1 MVDLRTYDKL
11 HAVQLVRT
19 LVRKWWKLE
28 LAYADATGYVL
39 DHADGNIFPSGN
51 EFCRKALNSKE
62 GFRRC
67 NESVKTVSD
76 RFRGKLRS
84 ARRSLLIR
92 QCHLGFDIV
101 AAPIQFDG
109 ELLGFLFTGGAMHS
123 EPKVI
128 DKSELFS
135 RVRDFAGG
143 NQEEMEA
150 AFAEVPRMSA
160 TELEHLAAMVE
171 YAAGEI
177 MSVHAKRAGTSDDA
191 SLPSD
196 DADAGEG
203 TVRKR
208 FGEIVGAAPAMTELF
223 ALLEKIV
230 KSEATVLIHGASG
243 TGKELI
249 ARAIHYYGPRAKKP
263 FVVQNCSAFNDNLLE
278 SALFGHVR
286 GAFTGAVK
294 EQKGLFETANG
305 GTFFLDEIGDMSPAL
320 QVKLLRVLQEGI
332 LTPVGA
338 TKPVKVNVRI
348 VAASHRD
355 LGDMVKKGT
364 FREDLYY
371 RVNVLRISVPPLC
384 DRVEDLPMLTNH
396 FLQKHHHGDGE
407 PPILSAETVAALAN
421 YSWPGNIRELEN
433 EIERLNVLSNSG
445 EEIAPSM
452 LSPRIVAAS
461 AKAAPTPAPRKAVT
475 TVAAGGKARTLRELV
490 EGVESE
496 VIQQGLIRTHWN
508 KSQLAK
514 ELGISR
520 SNLIQKCSYY
530 GLDRKN

>member
-1 MVDLRTYDKL
+1 MVR
-11 HAVQLVRT
+11 A

-28 LAYADATGYVL
+28 LAYADAKGYVL

-51 EFCRKALNSKE
+51 EFCRKALHSKE

-67 NESVKTVSD
+67 NESVKTVGD
-76 RFRGKLRS
+76 RLRGGKLRGG
-84 ARRSLLIR
+84 RRSLLIR

-101 AAPIQFDG
+101 AAPIHLDG
-109 ELLGFLFTGGAMHS
+109 ELVGFFFTGGALHT
-123 EPKVI
+123 EPKGT

-143 NQEEMEA
+143 KQEELEA
-150 AFAEVPRMSA
+150 AFAEVPRVSDA
-160 TELEHLAAMVE
+160 ELEHLAAMVE

-177 MSVHAKRAGTSDDA
+177 TKVHTERERAGDD
-191 SLPSD
+191 SQPVVS
-196 DADAGEG
+196 GE
-203 TVRKR
+203 VVPVSRR
-208 FGEIVGAAPAMTELF
+208 FGDIVGAAPAMQTLF
-223 ALLEKIV
+223 ALLDKIV
-230 KSEATVLIHGASG
+230 KSEATVLVHGESG

-249 ARAIHYYGPRAKKP
+249 ARAIHFYGPRAKKP

-294 EQKGLFETANG
+294 EQKGLFETASG

-320 QVKLLRVLQEGI
+320 QVKLLRVLQEGV

-348 VAASHRD
+348 VAASHRN
-355 LGDMVKKGT
+355 LGEMVQKGL

-371 RVNVLRISVPPLC
+371 RVNVLRISVPPLR
-384 DRVEDLPMLTNH
+384 DRVEDLPMLTCH
-396 FLQKHHHGDGE
+396 FLRKHHHGAGE
-407 PPILSAETVAALAN
+407 PPVLAPETLAALGG
-421 YSWPGNIRELEN
+421 YRWPGNIRELEN
-433 EIERLNVLSNSG
+433 EIERLNVLAAG
-445 EEIAPSM
+445 DAEIALSM
-452 LSPRIVAAS
+452 LSPRIREAS
-461 AKAAPTPAPRKAVT
+461 SSAPSTPAPRKAALA
-475 TVAAGGKARTLRELV
+475 VASGGKARTLRELV
-490 EGVESE
+490 EGVEAE

>member
-11 HAVQLVRT
+11 HAVQMVRL
-19 LVRKWWKLE
+19 LVRKWWNLE
-28 LAYADATGYVL
+28 LAYADSTGYVL

-51 EFCRKALNSKE
+51 EFCRKSLGSKE

-84 ARRSLLIR
+84 AQRSTLVR

-101 AAPIQFDG
+101 AAPIRMEG
-109 ELLGFLFTGGAMHS
+109 ELLGFLFAGGAMHS
-123 EPKVI
+123 EPKGI

-135 RVRDFAGG
+135 RVREFAGG

-150 AFAEVPRMSA
+150 ALAEVPRLSSV
-160 TELEHLAAMVE
+160 ELEHLVAMVE
-171 YAAGEI
+171 YAAAEI
-177 MSVHAKRAGTSDDA
+177 MKVRAERERQDVEPAQSEAKSD
-191 SLPSD
+191 
-196 DADAGEG
+196 
-203 TVRKR
+203 VVNKR
-208 FGEIVGAAPAMTELF
+208 FGEIVGAAPAMQELF

-230 KSEATVLIHGASG
+230 KSEATVLIHGESG

-294 EQKGLFETANG
+294 EQKGLFETATG

-332 LTPVGA
+332 VTPVGA

-355 LGDMVKKGT
+355 LAKMVEQGS

-371 RVNVLRISVPPLC
+371 RVNVLRISVPPLR

-396 FLQKHHHGDGE
+396 FLEKHHHGEGE
-407 PPILSAETVAALAN
+407 PPTLSQATMAALAN
-421 YSWPGNIRELEN
+421 YGWPGNIRELEN
-433 EIERLNVLSNSG
+433 ELERLNVLASG
-445 EEIAPSM
+445 NEEIAPSM
-452 LSPRIVAAS
+452 LSPRIREAGVDAV
-461 AKAAPTPAPRKAVT
+461 PTPPARKSPQALG
-475 TVAAGGKARTLRELV
+475 AGGKAHTLRELV

>member
-1 MVDLRTYDKL
+1 VVDLRKYDEL
-11 HAVQLVRT
+11 HSVQMVRA

-28 LAYADATGYVL
+28 LAYADARGYVL

-51 EFCRKALNSKE
+51 EFCRKALHSKE

-67 NESVKTVSD
+67 NESVKTVGD
-76 RFRGKLRS
+76 RLRS
-84 ARRSLLIR
+84 KMRGARRSMIIR

-101 AAPIQFDG
+101 AAPIHFQG
-109 ELLGFLFTGGAMHS
+109 ALVGFLFTGGALHA
-123 EPKVI
+123 EPKGL
-128 DKSELFS
+128 DKNELFS
-135 RVRDFAGG
+135 QVRDFAGG

-150 AFAEVPRMSA
+150 AFAEVPRI
-160 TELEHLAAMVE
+160 TDVELEHLSAMVE
-171 YAAGEI
+171 YAAQEIIKVHEQRESASSKEAPPPGEPEA
-177 MSVHAKRAGTSDDA
+177 VN
-191 SLPSD
+191 
-196 DADAGEG
+196 
-203 TVRKR
+203 KR
-208 FGEIVGAAPAMTELF
+208 FGEIVGAAPAMQGLF
-223 ALLEKIV
+223 KLLEKIV
-230 KSEATVLIHGASG
+230 KSEATVLVHGESG

-249 ARAIHYYGPRAKKP
+249 ARAIHFYGPRAKKP

-294 EQKGLFETANG
+294 EQKGLFETASG

-320 QVKLLRVLQEGI
+320 QVKLLRVLQEGT

-338 TKPVKVNVRI
+338 TKPVKVDVRI

-355 LGDMVKKGT
+355 LGEMVKQGT

-371 RVNVLRISVPPLC
+371 RVNVLRISVPPLRE
-384 DRVEDLPMLTNH
+384 RVEDLPMLTSH
-396 FLQKHHHGDGE
+396 FLQKHHHGSGA
-407 PPILSAETVAALAN
+407 PPVLAQDTLAELAA
-421 YSWPGNIRELEN
+421 YPWPGNIRELEN
-433 EIERLNVLSNSG
+433 EIERLNVLAAG
-445 EEIAPSM
+445 DEEISPSM
-452 LSPRIVAAS
+452 LSPRIREAS
-461 AKAAPTPAPRKAVT
+461 ASATPAPQTRKPTQALSS
-475 TVAAGGKARTLRELV
+475 GGKARTLRELV